1 MWQWTGR
8 MIRDRLE
15 QLARTREP
23 SARSELVRL
32 LSAQY
37 ADKLEREPTEAERQL
52 FSGLVLDVFDQLD
65 HSVRLDI
72 VVRLARTARITQ
84 PLADRLTE
92 EPFDVSEPVLEHSPV
107 VSADKL
113 LEVSRTRSNRHRL
126 AIARRLHVPKDIVDT
141 LIARG
146 TFPVI
151 NALLHNRG
159 AEFAVRALLAI
170 LILSGSD
177 QRLLWALAQRCALDD
192 GFRDDMRMI
201 SQTDCPLMPDD
212 LERALDDPQ
221 QLGRLAERAIADDRD
236 AGLEVAGEQLSRHEI
251 HIQIASGELSFESI
265 FLTLIER
272 KDMAGIIWLVSRHLS
287 LRDSTV
293 RDTFASQAGGAVAL
307 LMKETG
313 IGPKAYGR
321 FLRLRCDWLG
331 INSKTVAQDVYNYR
345 TMRHPGGRRAFN

>member
-1 MWQWTGR
+1 
-8 MIRDRLE
+8 MIRERLE

-37 ADKLEREPTEAERQL
+37 ADKLEREPTEAERHL

-72 VVRLARTARITQ
+72 VVRLARTGRIT
-84 PLADRLTE
+84 PSLADRLTE

-107 VSADKL
+107 VSPDKL
-113 LEVSRTRSNRHRL
+113 LEVSRTRTNRHRL
-126 AIARRLHVPKDIVDT
+126 AIARRPEVPSHIVDT

-159 AEFAVRALLAI
+159 AEFAVRAMLAV

-177 QRLLWALAQRCALDD
+177 RRLLGALAHRCTEDD
-192 GFRDDMRMI
+192 AFRDDMRMI
-201 SQTDCPLMPDD
+201 SETDCPLMPDD

-221 QLGRLAERAIADDRD
+221 ELGKLAERAVADDRD
-236 AGLEVAGEQLSRHEI
+236 AGLEIAGEHLSRHEI

-265 FLTLIER
+265 FLTLVDR
-272 KDMAGIIWLVSRHLS
+272 KDMNGIIWLVSRHLS
-287 LRDSTV
+287 LRDSSV
-293 RDTFASQAGGAVAL
+293 RDTFASQAGGAVAM

-313 IGPKAYGR
+313 IGHKAYGK

-331 INSKTVAQDVYNYR
+331 IANKTVAQDVYTYR